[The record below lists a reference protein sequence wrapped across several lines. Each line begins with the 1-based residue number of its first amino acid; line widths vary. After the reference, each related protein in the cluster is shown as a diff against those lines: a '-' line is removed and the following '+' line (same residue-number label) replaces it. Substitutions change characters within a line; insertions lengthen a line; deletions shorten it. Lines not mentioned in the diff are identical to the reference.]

1 MMTKPRLPGL
11 LRSASL
17 AALAAVL
24 LAGTPGAGAQ
34 TVGAQSIAEIRIGL
48 LSQTPEPPPS
58 VSNPDEP
65 AADDG
70 LAGATLAIADNNTTG
85 KFLKQT
91 FLLDSVE
98 VPPDGD
104 AAAALRELAGRG
116 DRFVIVDAPGATV
129 EALSKLPEARNLLLL
144 NANAPDDALRGSACA
159 ANLIH
164 VAPSRAMLADALGQY
179 LVKKRWPR
187 WFLVTGRRPE
197 DKLYADAIRRT
208 AKRFGAQIVA
218 EKEWTA
224 ESDVNRTAE
233 SEIPVFTQAK
243 AYDVLIVA
251 DEVGEFGDYLSYRT
265 ADPRPVAGT
274 QGLVPTVWHRTH
286 EQWGA
291 AQLQSRFKA
300 AAKRPMTARDHNDW
314 TAVRVVGEAAARTRS
329 ADSDRLIAF
338 IQSPDFTMSAFRG
351 APLSL
356 RPWDGQLRQP
366 VLLAADRSV
375 VSVSPQ
381 EGFLHPR
388 TELDSLGY
396 DLPETLCKT
405 RGKTTP

>member
-1 MMTKPRLPGL
+1 MTKLRLPRLL
-11 LRSASL
+11 NSVSL
-17 AALAAVL
+17 AALGALL
-24 LAGTPGAGAQ
+24 LAGAPG
-34 TVGAQSIAEIRIGL
+34 VGTAADAVGEIRIGF

-58 VSNPDEP
+58 VANPDEP

-70 LAGATLAIADNNTTG
+70 LAGASLAIADNNTTG
-85 KFLKQT
+85 KFLKQS
-91 FLLDSVE
+91 FVLDSVE
-98 VPPDGD
+98 VAPDGD

-116 DRFVIVDAPGATV
+116 DRFVVVDAPGATV
-129 EALSKLPEARNLLLL
+129 EALSKLPEARTLLLL
-144 NANAPDDALRGSACA
+144 NATAPDDALRGSACA
-159 ANLIH
+159 ANLVH

-197 DKLYADAIRRT
+197 DKLYADAVRRA

-243 AYDVLIVA
+243 AYDVLVVA

-300 AAKRPMTARDHNDW
+300 SAKRPMTARDHNDW
-314 TAVRVVGEAAARTRS
+314 TAVRVVGEAAARART
-329 ADSDRLIAF
+329 ADPDRLIAF

-366 VLLAADRSV
+366 VLLAADRSL

-381 EGFLHPR
+381 EGFLHAVS
-388 TELDSLGY
+388 ELDTLGY
-396 DLPETLCKT
+396 DRPETKCRLK
-405 RGKTTP
+405 

>member
-1 MMTKPRLPGL
+1 MTKPFLSRL
-11 LRSASL
+11 LRSVSL
-17 AALAAVL
+17 AVLGTVL
-24 LAGTPGAGAQ
+24 LAVTQGAGAATETAAG
-34 TVGAQSIAEIRIGL
+34 TVSEIRIGF

-58 VSNPDEP
+58 VANPDEP
-65 AADDG
+65 TADDG

-85 KFLKQT
+85 KFLKQS
-91 FLLDSVE
+91 FVLDSVE

-104 AAAALRELAGRG
+104 AAAALRDLADRG
-116 DRFVIVDAPGATV
+116 DRFVIIDAPGATV
-129 EALSKLPEARNLLLL
+129 EALSRLPEARNLLLL
-144 NANAPDDALRGSACA
+144 NATAPDDALRGSACA
-159 ANLIH
+159 ANLVH

-197 DKLYADAIRRT
+197 DKLYADAVRRA

-218 EKEWTA
+218 EKNWTA

-233 SEIPVFTQAK
+233 SEIPVFTQTK
-243 AYDVLIVA
+243 AYDVLVVA

-300 AAKRPMTARDHNDW
+300 LAKRPMTARDHNDW
-314 TAVRVVGEAAARTRS
+314 TAVRVVGEAAARART
-329 ADSDRLIAF
+329 ADPDRLISF

-366 VLLAADRSV
+366 VLLAADRSL

-396 DLPETLCKT
+396 DQPETLCKT

>member
-1 MMTKPRLPGL
+1 MTKTRLL
-11 LRSASL
+11 QSLSL
-17 AALAAVL
+17 AALGAVLGAVL
-24 LAGTPGAGAQ
+24 LAGTPVAAQQNAGAD
-34 TVGAQSIAEIRIGL
+34 TGEIRIGF

-58 VSNPDEP
+58 VANPDEP

-85 KFLKQT
+85 KFLKQS
-91 FLLDSVE
+91 FVLDGVE

-116 DRFVIVDAPGATV
+116 GRFVVVDAPGATV

-144 NANAPDDALRGSACA
+144 NANAPDDSLRGAVCA
-159 ANLIH
+159 PNLLH

-197 DKLYADAIRRT
+197 DRLYADAVRRT
-208 AKRFGAQIVA
+208 AKRVGAQIVA

-224 ESDVNRTAE
+224 DSDVNRTAE
-233 SEIPVFTQAK
+233 AEIPVFTQAK

-291 AQLQSRFKA
+291 AQLQSRFKS
-300 AAKRPMTARDHNDW
+300 AAKRPMTARDHNGW
-314 TAVRVVGEAAARTRS
+314 TAVRVVGEAAARART
-329 ADSDRLIAF
+329 ADPDRLIAF

-351 APLSL
+351 APLTV

-396 DLPETLCKT
+396 DQPETLCKT
-405 RGKTTP
+405 RGKKTP

>member
-1 MMTKPRLPGL
+1 MTKTRLL
-11 LRSASL
+11 LSLSL
-17 AALAAVL
+17 ATLGAVL
-24 LAGTPGAGAQ
+24 LAGMPAAAQQDAGAD
-34 TVGAQSIAEIRIGL
+34 TGEIRIGF

-58 VSNPDEP
+58 VANPDEP
-65 AADDG
+65 PSDDG
-70 LAGATLAIADNNTTG
+70 LAGAALAIADNNTTG
-85 KFLKQT
+85 KFLKQS

-116 DRFVIVDAPGATV
+116 GRFIVVDAPGATV
-129 EALSKLPEARNLLLL
+129 EALSKLPEARNLLIL
-144 NANAPDDALRGSACA
+144 NANAPDDSLRGGGCA
-159 ANLIH
+159 PNLLH

-197 DKLYADAIRRT
+197 DKLYADAVRRT
-208 AKRFGAQIVA
+208 AKRVGAQIVA
-218 EKEWTA
+218 EKDWTA

-233 SEIPVFTQAK
+233 AEIPVFTQAK
-243 AYDVLIVA
+243 SYDVLIVA

-291 AQLQSRFKA
+291 AQLQSRFKS
-300 AAKRPMTARDHNDW
+300 AAKRTMTARDHNGW
-314 TAVRVVGEAAARTRS
+314 TAVRVVGEAAARART
-329 ADSDRLIAF
+329 ADPDRLIAF

-351 APLSL
+351 APLTL

-396 DLPETLCKT
+396 DQPETLCKT
-405 RGKTTP
+405 RGKKTP

>member
-1 MMTKPRLPGL
+1 MAKPRLPRPHRTGPL
-11 LRSASL
+11 I
-17 AALAAVL
+17 ALTIAL
-24 LAGTPGAGAQ
+24 LA
-34 TVGAQSIAEIRIGL
+34 TVPAMAHDSGEIRIGF

-58 VSNPDEP
+58 VANPDEP
-65 AADDG
+65 AVDDG
-70 LAGATLAIADNNTTG
+70 LAGAALAITDNNTTG
-85 KFLKQT
+85 KFLKQS
-91 FLLDSVE
+91 FLLDAVE
-98 VPPDGD
+98 VAPDGD
-104 AAAALRELAGRG
+104 AAAALRKLAGRG

-144 NANAPDDALRGSACA
+144 NATAPDDSLRGAACA
-159 ANLIH
+159 PNLLH

-179 LVKKRWPR
+179 LVKKRWSR
-187 WFLVTGRRPE
+187 WFLVTGHRPE
-197 DKLYADAIRRT
+197 DALFADAVRRA
-208 AKRFGAQIVA
+208 AKRFGAQIVT
-218 EKEWTA
+218 EKTWTA

-233 SEIPVFTQAK
+233 AEIPVFTQAK
-243 AYDVLIVA
+243 SYDVLVVA
-251 DEVGEFGDYLSYRT
+251 DEVGEFGDYLPYRT
-265 ADPRPVAGT
+265 ADPRPVTGT

-300 AAKRPMTARDHNDW
+300 SAKRTMTARDHNDW
-314 TAVRVVGEAAARTRS
+314 TAVRVVGEAAARART
-329 ADSDRLIAF
+329 ADPDRLIAF
-338 IQSPDFTMSAFRG
+338 IQSPDFSMSAFRG

-356 RPWDGQLRQP
+356 RTWDGQLRQP
-366 VLLAADRSV
+366 VLLAADRSL

-396 DLPETLCKT
+396 DQPETLCKT

>member
-1 MMTKPRLPGL
+1 MVKTRLPRPHHTGPL
-11 LRSASL
+11 ITGPLI
-17 AALAAVL
+17 ALTMVL
-24 LAGTPGAGAQ
+24 LAVAPAMAQ
-34 TVGAQSIAEIRIGL
+34 DSGEIRIGF

-58 VSNPDEP
+58 VANPDEP
-65 AADDG
+65 AVDDG
-70 LAGATLAIADNNTTG
+70 LAGAALAIADNNTTG
-85 KFLKQT
+85 KFLKQS
-91 FLLDSVE
+91 FLLDAVE
-98 VPPDGD
+98 VVPDGD

-116 DRFVIVDAPGATV
+116 NRFVIVDAPGATV

-144 NANAPDDALRGSACA
+144 NATAPDDSLRGAACA
-159 ANLIH
+159 PNLLN

-197 DKLYADAIRRT
+197 DMLFASAVRRA
-208 AKRFGAQIVA
+208 AKHFGAQIVA
-218 EKEWTA
+218 EKTWTA

-233 SEIPVFTQAK
+233 AEIPVFTQAK
-243 AYDVLIVA
+243 SYDVLVVA
-251 DEVGEFGDYLSYRT
+251 DEVGEFGDYLPYRT

-300 AAKRPMTARDHNDW
+300 SAKRAMTARDHNDW
-314 TAVRVVGEAAARTRS
+314 TAVRIVGEAAARART
-329 ADSDRLIAF
+329 ADPDRLIAF

-366 VLLAADRSV
+366 VLLAADRSL

-396 DLPETLCKT
+396 DQPETLCKT
-405 RGKTTP
+405 RGKKTP

>member
-1 MMTKPRLPGL
+1 MAKTRLPRPHPTGPL
-11 LRSASL
+11 ITGPLIVLTMAL
-17 AALAAVL
+17 LAAVP
-24 LAGTPGAGAQ
+24 TMAQ
-34 TVGAQSIAEIRIGL
+34 DSGEIRIGF
-48 LSQTPEPPPS
+48 LSQTLEPPPS
-58 VSNPDEP
+58 VANPDEP
-65 AADDG
+65 AVDDG
-70 LAGATLAIADNNTTG
+70 LAGAALAIADNNTTG
-85 KFLKQT
+85 KFLKQS
-91 FLLDSVE
+91 FLLDAVE
-98 VPPDGD
+98 VAPDGD

-116 DRFVIVDAPGATV
+116 DRLVIVDAPGATV

-144 NANAPDDALRGSACA
+144 NATAPDDSLRGASCA
-159 ANLIH
+159 PNLLH
-164 VAPSRAMLADALGQY
+164 VVPSRAMLADALGQY

-197 DKLYADAIRRT
+197 DMLFADAVRRA

-218 EKEWTA
+218 EKTWTA

-233 SEIPVFTQAK
+233 AEIPVFTQAK
-243 AYDVLIVA
+243 SYDVLVVA

-300 AAKRPMTARDHNDW
+300 SAKRAMTARDHNDW
-314 TAVRVVGEAAARTRS
+314 TAVRMVGEAAARSRT
-329 ADSDRLIAF
+329 ADPDRLIAF

-351 APLSL
+351 APLSV

-366 VLLAADRSV
+366 VLLAADRSL

-396 DLPETLCKT
+396 DQPETLCKT
-405 RGKTTP
+405 RGKKTP

>member
-1 MMTKPRLPGL
+1 MTASTLPVSLRAL
-11 LRSASL
+11 LAS
-17 AALAAVL
+17 AVL
-24 LAGTPGAGAQ
+24 LLGGAGPGLA
-34 TVGAQSIAEIRIGL
+34 ADLIRIGY
-48 LSQTPEPPPS
+48 LSQTPEPPAY
-58 VSNPDEP
+58 VANPDEV

-70 LAGATLAIADNNTTG
+70 LAGAKLALADNATTG
-85 KFLKQT
+85 KFLNQS
-91 FLLDSVE
+91 FELDPVE

-116 DRFVIVDAPGATV
+116 ARFVVVDAPGATV
-129 EALSKLPEARNLLLL
+129 AALSALPEARRLLLL
-144 NANAPDDALRGSACA
+144 NANAPDDFLRAEACA
-159 ANLIH
+159 ANLLH
-164 VAPSRAMLADALGQY
+164 VGPSRAMLADALAQY

-197 DKLYADAIRRT
+197 DALYAAAIRRA

-218 EKEWTA
+218 EKTWTA
-224 ESDVNRTAE
+224 DSDVNRTAE
-233 SEIPVFTQAK
+233 AEIPVFTQAK
-243 AYDVLIVA
+243 SYDVLIVA
-251 DEVGEFGDYLSYRT
+251 DEVGEFGDYLAYRT

-300 AAKRPMTARDHNDW
+300 AAKRAMTARDHNAW
-314 TAVRVVGEAAARTRS
+314 TAVRVVGEAAAHART
-329 ADSDRLIAF
+329 ADPDRLIAF
-338 IQSPDFTMSAFRG
+338 IESPAFTLSAFRG

-356 RPWDGQLRQP
+356 RAWDGQLRQP
-366 VLLAADRSV
+366 VLLAADRSL

-388 TELDSLGY
+388 TELDTLGF
-396 DLPETLCKT
+396 DQPETLCKN
-405 RGKTTP
+405 RGHTTP

>member
-1 MMTKPRLPGL
+1 MDKMTKHRLLHSLP
-11 LRSASL
+11 L
-17 AALAAVL
+17 AAFGALL
-24 LAGTPGAGAQ
+24 LAGTPAAAQQQGAADAG
-34 TVGAQSIAEIRIGL
+34 EIRIGF
-48 LSQTPEPPPS
+48 LSQTPEPPPY
-58 VSNPDEP
+58 VANPDEP
-65 AADDG
+65 PPDDG
-70 LAGATLAIADNNTTG
+70 LAGAALAIADNNTTG
-85 KFLKQT
+85 KFLKQS

-116 DRFVIVDAPGATV
+116 GRFIVVDAPGATV
-129 EALSKLPEARNLLLL
+129 EALAKLPEARGLLIL
-144 NANAPDDALRGSACA
+144 NANAPDDSLRGAACA
-159 ANLIH
+159 PNLLH

-197 DKLYADAIRRT
+197 DRLYADAVRRT
-208 AKRFGAQIVA
+208 AKRVGAQIVA

-224 ESDVNRTAE
+224 DSDLNRTAE
-233 SEIPVFTQAK
+233 AEIPVFTQVK
-243 AYDVLIVA
+243 SYDVLVVA

-300 AAKRPMTARDHNDW
+300 AAKRPMTARDHNGW
-314 TAVRVVGEAAARTRS
+314 TAVRVVGEAAARARTS
-329 ADSDRLIAF
+329 DPDRLIAF

-351 APLSL
+351 VPFTL
-356 RPWDGQLRQP
+356 RSWDGQLRQP

-396 DLPETLCKT
+396 DQPETLCNT
-405 RGKTTP
+405 RGKKTP

>member
-1 MMTKPRLPGL
+1 MPSPLRAASCLPLGL
-11 LRSASL
+11 ALGVALL
-17 AALAAVL
+17 AA
-24 LAGTPGAGAQ
+24 PAGAE
-34 TVGAQSIAEIRIGL
+34 EIRIGF

-58 VSNPDEP
+58 VSSPDEP

-70 LAGATLAIADNNTTG
+70 LAGAVLAVADSNTTG
-85 KFLKQT
+85 KFLNQS
-91 FLLDSVE
+91 FVLDPVE
-98 VPPDGD
+98 VAPDGD
-104 AAAALRELAGRG
+104 AAAALRELAARG
-116 DRFVIVDAPGATV
+116 DRFIVVDAPGATV
-129 EALSKLPEARNLLLL
+129 AALTKLPEAAGRLLL
-144 NANAPDDALRGSACA
+144 NANAPDDSLRGAACA
-159 ANLIH
+159 ANLLH
-164 VAPSRAMLADALGQY
+164 VAPSRAMLADALAQY

-197 DKLYADAIRRT
+197 DALFADAVRRA
-208 AKRFGAQIVA
+208 AKRFGGQIVA
-218 EKEWTA
+218 EKTWTA

-233 SEIPVFTQAK
+233 AEIPVFTQAK
-243 AYDVLIVA
+243 SYDVLIVA

-314 TAVRVVGEAAARTRS
+314 TAIRVVGEAAARSRS
-329 ADSDRLIAF
+329 ADPDALIAF
-338 IQSPDFTMSAFRG
+338 IQSPDFSMSAFRG

-356 RPWDGQLRQP
+356 RSWDGQLRQP
-366 VLLAADRSV
+366 VLLAADRSL

-388 TELDSLGY
+388 TELDTLGY
-396 DLPETLCKT
+396 DQPETLCKN
-405 RGKTTP
+405 RGQKKP

>member
-1 MMTKPRLPGL
+1 MMVKTRLPRPHHTGPL
-11 LRSASL
+11 ITGPLI
-17 AALAAVL
+17 ALTMVL
-24 LAGTPGAGAQ
+24 LAVAPAMAQ
-34 TVGAQSIAEIRIGL
+34 DSGEIRIGF

-58 VSNPDEP
+58 VANPDEP
-65 AADDG
+65 AVDDG
-70 LAGATLAIADNNTTG
+70 LAGAALAIADNNTTG
-85 KFLKQT
+85 KFLKQS
-91 FLLDSVE
+91 FLLDAVE
-98 VPPDGD
+98 VVPDGD

-116 DRFVIVDAPGATV
+116 NRFVIVDAPGATV

-144 NANAPDDALRGSACA
+144 NATAPDDSLRGAACA
-159 ANLIH
+159 PNLLN

-197 DKLYADAIRRT
+197 DMLFASAVRRA
-208 AKRFGAQIVA
+208 AKHFGAQIVA
-218 EKEWTA
+218 EKTWTA

-233 SEIPVFTQAK
+233 AEIPVFTQAK
-243 AYDVLIVA
+243 SYDVLVVA
-251 DEVGEFGDYLSYRT
+251 DEVGEFGDYLPYRT

-300 AAKRPMTARDHNDW
+300 SAKRAMTARDHNDW
-314 TAVRVVGEAAARTRS
+314 TAVRIVGEAAARART
-329 ADSDRLIAF
+329 ADPDRLIAF

-366 VLLAADRSV
+366 VLLAADRSL

-396 DLPETLCKT
+396 DQPETLCKT
-405 RGKTTP
+405 RGKKTP

>member
-1 MMTKPRLPGL
+1 MTKPRLL
-11 LRSASL
+11 HSLSL
-17 AALAAVL
+17 AALGVVL
-24 LAGTPGAGAQ
+24 LAGTPAAAQQNAGADA
-34 TVGAQSIAEIRIGL
+34 GEIRIGF
-48 LSQTPEPPPS
+48 LSQTPEPPPY
-58 VSNPDEP
+58 VANPDEP

-85 KFLKQT
+85 KFLKQS
-91 FLLDSVE
+91 FVLDSVE

-116 DRFVIVDAPGATV
+116 GRFVVVDAPGATV
-129 EALSKLPEARNLLLL
+129 EALSKLPEARNVMLL
-144 NANAPDDALRGSACA
+144 NANAPDDSLRGAACA
-159 ANLIH
+159 PNLLH

-187 WFLVTGRRPE
+187 WFLVTGRRAE
-197 DKLYADAIRRT
+197 DKLYADAVRRT
-208 AKRFGAQIVA
+208 AKRVGAQIVA
-218 EKEWTA
+218 EKDWTA
-224 ESDVNRTAE
+224 DSDVNRTAE
-233 SEIPVFTQAK
+233 AEIPVFTQAK
-243 AYDVLIVA
+243 SYDVLIVA

-291 AQLQSRFKA
+291 AQLQSRFKS
-300 AAKRPMTARDHNDW
+300 AAKRPMTARDHNVW
-314 TAVRVVGEAAARTRS
+314 TAVRVVGEAAARART
-329 ADSDRLIAF
+329 ADPDRLIAF

-351 APLSL
+351 APLTV

-396 DLPETLCKT
+396 DQPETLCKT
-405 RGKTTP
+405 RGKKTP